1 MGVLIVPNFR
11 NNDWP
16 ETGDASGPSKHY
28 CEQLEL
34 GHILVFTETPFPLSS
49 DDRRFLLDVRQSS
62 AQYHKN
68 ISYRPG
74 EDRIRGVDQCGIDI
88 KTLRNILRTYS
99 RNVSAFVRTFLSP
112 YAKGVRL
119 DFASFRPI
127 EEQGRKMSLKA
138 RNDLVH
144 VDAFPTRP
152 TNGDRILRVFTNIH
166 PTQPRGWVTGDTF
179 DVLAA
184 EMAAD
189 SGLPAI
195 ARRSRS
201 SLQRAQ
207 HQLNVLLRKLGLP
220 VKDRSPYDRFMLLFH
235 DYLKQNEHYQKVCPK
250 YYSAFAPNSTW
261 LVYTDMVP
269 HAVRFGQFA
278 LEHTFIVPT
287 SALLRPDCAPVHIL
301 ESLAGV
307 SLRHATSLRP
317 AA

>member
-11 NNDWP
+11 NNDWS

-74 EDRIRGVDQCGIDI
+74 EDRIRGVDRCGIDL
-88 KTLRNILRTYS
+88 KTLRNIMRTYS

-112 YAKGVRL
+112 YAEGVRL

-127 EEQGRKMSLKA
+127 EEQGRKMPLKA

-166 PTQPRGWVTGDTF
+166 PTQPRGG
-179 DVLAA
+179 
-184 EMAAD
+184 
-189 SGLPAI
+189 
-195 ARRSRS
+195 
-201 SLQRAQ
+201 
-207 HQLNVLLRKLGLP
+207 
-220 VKDRSPYDRFMLLFH
+220 
-235 DYLKQNEHYQKVCPK
+235 
-250 YYSAFAPNSTW
+250 
-261 LVYTDMVP
+261 
-269 HAVRFGQFA
+269 
-278 LEHTFIVPT
+278 
-287 SALLRPDCAPVHIL
+287 
-301 ESLAGV
+301 
-307 SLRHATSLRP
+307 
-317 AA
+317 